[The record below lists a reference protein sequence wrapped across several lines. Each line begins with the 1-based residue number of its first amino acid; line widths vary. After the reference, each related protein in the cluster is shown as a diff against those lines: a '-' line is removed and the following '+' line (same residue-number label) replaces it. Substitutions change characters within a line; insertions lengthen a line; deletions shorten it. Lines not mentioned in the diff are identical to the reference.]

1 MSFEGLIV
9 AGEASNF
16 TVSQDN
22 CVVIAG
28 DTPVIVGAGPVEID
42 FVNCLTHIREKGL
55 SSPKSFKALKADHI

>member
-1 MSFEGLIV
+1 M
-9 AGEASNF
+9 
-16 TVSQDN
+16 
-22 CVVIAG
+22 VIAG